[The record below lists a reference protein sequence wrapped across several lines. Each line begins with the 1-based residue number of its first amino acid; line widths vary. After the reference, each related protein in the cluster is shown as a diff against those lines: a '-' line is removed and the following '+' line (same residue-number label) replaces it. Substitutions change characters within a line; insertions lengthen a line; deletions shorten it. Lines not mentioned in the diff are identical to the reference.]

1 MKKTDACAESS
12 RLLSTRGP
20 GSLTLVDFT
29 NRKECNMIRRTARYL
44 VMSSMIAFAAY
55 GHAGTAAV
63 SPALA
68 ACSKAL
74 IETLAK
80 SDTLPNYTVKPPSA
94 FSSDLVDPNA
104 FTVIAKSART
114 KQLLAKASCK
124 ATPAGEIV
132 AFRSIP
138 VKS

>member
-1 MKKTDACAESS
+1 
-12 RLLSTRGP
+12 
-20 GSLTLVDFT
+20 
-29 NRKECNMIRRTARYL
+29 MIRTPAKHFARL
-44 VMSSMIAFAAY
+44 SVMASMIAFASY
-55 GHAGTAAV
+55 GHAAGATV
-63 SPALA
+63 SPAFA

-74 IETLAK
+74 IATLSK
-80 SDTLPNYTVKPPSA
+80 SEALPSYTLKAPSL
-94 FSSDLVDPNA
+94 FVSDLVDPNA
-104 FTVIAKSART
+104 FTVIAKSTKT